1 MLTMFGIRRR
11 DAD

>member
-11 DAD
+11 AAD